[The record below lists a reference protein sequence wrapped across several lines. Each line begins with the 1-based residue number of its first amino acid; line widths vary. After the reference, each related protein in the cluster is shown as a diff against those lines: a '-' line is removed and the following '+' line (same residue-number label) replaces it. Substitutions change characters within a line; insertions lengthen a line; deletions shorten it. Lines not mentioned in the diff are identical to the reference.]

1 MRDEER
7 RKVAVEKGF
16 PSLLRRTRS
25 RQGRRRTSP
34 PFCCVV
40 VAALL
45 VPAGAALSA
54 PTPDPPPPGEFESPP
69 TSLTPDGLPRPA
81 DEAPLAPSPA
91 PPERTTTVLV
101 EETADTPVPQPV
113 EPPVETP
120 QPVAKRVAGE
130 RAGSVGRQYGAAK
143 QPARRTPRPPE
154 ARTTDVVAFLSS
166 TPDSRPYFLAAL
178 SLAVF
183 VLGTATLLA
192 VLARLGSTRRE
203 VA

>member
-1 MRDEER
+1 MRDEEQ
-7 RKVAVEKGF
+7 RKVAVEKGL

-25 RQGRRRTSP
+25 HEGRRRTSP
-34 PFCCVV
+34 LFCCVV

-45 VPAGAALSA
+45 VPAGAVASA

-69 TSLTPDGLPRPA
+69 TSLTPDGLPRSA
-81 DEAPLAPSPA
+81 DEAPPA
-91 PPERTTTVLV
+91 PPPAPIERATTVLV
-101 EETADTPVPQPV
+101 EENAVTPVPRAV

-120 QPVAKRVAGE
+120 QPVAKRVAGD
-130 RAGSVGRQYGAAK
+130 RADSLGRRYAATK

-166 TPDSRPYFLAAL
+166 TPDSRPYFLAAM
-178 SLAVF
+178 SLVVF

-203 VA
+203 VT

>member
-1 MRDEER
+1 
-7 RKVAVEKGF
+7 VAVEKGL

-25 RQGRRRTSP
+25 HQGRRRTSP
-34 PFCCVV
+34 SFCCVV

-45 VPAGAALSA
+45 VPAGAAASA

-81 DEAPLAPSPA
+81 DEAPPA
-91 PPERTTTVLV
+91 PPPAPIERTTTVL
-101 EETADTPVPQPV
+101 EENAVTPVPRAV

-120 QPVAKRVAGE
+120 QPVAKRVAGD
-130 RAGSVGRQYGAAK
+130 RADSLGRRYAARK
-143 QPARRTPRPPE
+143 QLARRTPRPPE
-154 ARTTDVVAFLSS
+154 ARTTEVVSFLSS
-166 TPDSRPYFLAAL
+166 TPDSRPYFLAAI

-203 VA
+203 VT